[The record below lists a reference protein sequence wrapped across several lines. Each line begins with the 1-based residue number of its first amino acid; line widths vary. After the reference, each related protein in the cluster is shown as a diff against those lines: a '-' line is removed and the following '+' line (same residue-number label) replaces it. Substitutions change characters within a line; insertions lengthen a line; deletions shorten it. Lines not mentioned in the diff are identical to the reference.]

1 MLNCFAMIVTNYRMK
16 NILFSLKQVST
27 YFLKFQ
33 RISILQTFHPGAN
46 SL

>member
-1 MLNCFAMIVTNYRMK
+1 MLNCFAMIVTNYSMK
-16 NILFSLKQVST
+16 KILFSLKQVST

-33 RISILQTFHPGAN
+33 RINTLQTFHPGPN